1 MDQSTQSP
9 DVAALLAANPEA
21 AHFLATLAQGT
32 PLAEAVRDHFGPMLA
47 EEAPAQAEAAPRPEA
62 PVPAPAPAPPEEPAV
77 PFAPPAADAPDD
89 AASAPAFLSHRRRS
103 FWPDDFT
110 L

>member
-1 MDQSTQSP
+1 MDKSTQSP

-47 EEAPAQAEAAPRPEA
+47 AEAPEPDPPASEPEPAA
-62 PVPAPAPAPPEEPAV
+62 APAPAGEPAV
-77 PFAPPAADAPDD
+77 PFAPPAA
-89 AASAPAFLSHRRRS
+89 AADGDTSEAPAFLAYRRRS